1 MVSILIPTLNRS
13 SYLSQCLQSILNQT
27 YKDFEIIVIDDG
39 SEDDTLLRVKS
50 LKNDKIIYKNAGRI
64 NNISKLRNEGIK
76 ISSGEFIA
84 FCDDDD
90 LWEPDKLEIQLE
102 YLKKY
107 RVVCSN
113 AYLIDKD
120 NCIIKN
126 NYFNINEDLLL
137 STDILVRTNYMLTP
151 SVIMD
156 KKLLLKNMFD
166 EKNFTLLNE
175 DYSLWLKISENVD
188 ILFINRNLVRIR
200 EHGSITRKFE
210 NKVKIQEMKIKL
222 FNKYLVYADDKIKD
236 SAIRATLDSYI
247 YMIKLYFKE
256 KKIIGMVENQI
267 KLFILLLNKN
277 FSKEF
282 CNIVKEK
289 FRGNMKM

>member
-1 MVSILIPTLNRS
+1 M
-13 SYLSQCLQSILNQT
+13 SQCLQSILNQT

>member
-1 MVSILIPTLNRS
+1 
-13 SYLSQCLQSILNQT
+13 LSQCLQSILNQT